1 MNNNIQT
8 QINKVEKSIIELKEF
23 SNPFSTKFPKT
34 AKLRTLTERM
44 QDLKIPGISIA
55 VIVNNKIDWLKQYG
69 VIDNRTNQE
78 VTQNTIFQ
86 AASTSKLITALI
98 TLHYVEK
105 KILNLNENINNYLQ
119 SWKLPEN
126 SEFQNQTVT
135 ILDIL
140 THKSGIPT
148 SNFGLDNS
156 GRIPTLVDVLEGR
169 LPAENEPARIK
180 KKPKTSWEY
189 SNLGFVILQL
199 ILEDT
204 LKKPFPEIAKDV
216 VFDPLMMKNS
226 TFYYPIPKPIFT
238 AEALPHTKDGVCE
251 DPRLHPTAVAQG
263 GLLTTPYDLALF
275 TSEILLS
282 YNGISEKIIHQ
293 NFVRKMLQTQ
303 CDIDPDLLGL
313 PVRQGIGVLLFG
325 ENDSLV
331 FFHPGSN
338 LPGANCWLFGFP
350 RKEFG
355 AVIMTNGQMGDYFA
369 MEIIK
374 ALSIVYL
381 SN

>member
-1 MNNNIQT
+1 MEVT
-8 QINKVEKSIIELKEF
+8 R
-23 SNPFSTKFPKT
+23 
-34 AKLRTLTERM
+34 KLRV
-44 QDLKIPGISIA
+44 S
-55 VIVNNKIDWLKQYG
+55 
-69 VIDNRTNQE
+69 
-78 VTQNTIFQ
+78 
-86 AASTSKLITALI
+86 
-98 TLHYVEK
+98 
-105 KILNLNENINNYLQ
+105 
-119 SWKLPEN
+119 
-126 SEFQNQTVT
+126 
-135 ILDIL
+135 
-140 THKSGIPT
+140 PT

-156 GRIPTLVDVLEGR
+156 GRIPTLVDVLDGR
-169 LPAENEPARIK
+169 IPAENEPARIK
-180 KKPKTSWEY
+180 KKPKTFWEY
-189 SNLGFVILQL
+189 SNLGFVILQM

-204 LKKPFPEIAKDV
+204 LKKPFPEIANDV
-216 VFDPLMMKNS
+216 VFKPLMMKNS

-238 AEALPHTKDGVCE
+238 SEALPHTKDGECE
-251 DPRLHPTAVAQG
+251 NPRLHPTAVAQG

-293 NFVRKMLQTQ
+293 DFVRKMLQTQ

-313 PVRQGIGVLLFG
+313 PVKQGIGVLLFG

>member
-1 MNNNIQT
+1 MDIIIQNR
-8 QINKVEKSIIELKEF
+8 IKKVEESIIDYQNISNLFTSQF
-23 SNPFSTKFPKT
+23 SKSPK
-34 AKLRTLTERM
+34 KSRLTERM
-44 QDLKIPGISIA
+44 QELNIPGVSIA
-55 VIVNNKIDWLKQYG
+55 VITKNKIEWLKQYG
-69 VIDNRTNQE
+69 IIDNRTNKK
-78 VTQNTIFQ
+78 VTQKTMFQ

-98 TLHYVEK
+98 ILHFVEK
-105 KILNLNENINNYLQ
+105 ETLKLDEEINNYLH

-126 SEFQNQTVT
+126 TEHPNQKVT

-140 THKSGIPT
+140 THRSGIPT
-148 SNFGLDNS
+148 TNFGRDDS
-156 GRIPTLVDVLEGR
+156 GVIPSLVDVLEGR

-199 ILEDT
+199 LLEDT
-204 LKKPFPEIAKDV
+204 LKKPFPEIAYDV
-216 VFDPLMMKNS
+216 VFKPLKMKNS
-226 TFYYPIPKPIFT
+226 TFYYPIPESLVT
-238 AEALPHTKDGVCE
+238 SEALPHTKDGECA
-251 DPRLHPTAVAQG
+251 DPRLHPTAVAHG

-275 TSEILLS
+275 TSEIMLS
-282 YNGISEKIIHQ
+282 YKGLSEKIIHKKL
-293 NFVRKMLQTQ
+293 VRKMLQSH

-313 PVRQGIGVLLFG
+313 PIRQGVGVLLFG

-331 FFHPGSN
+331 FTHPGSN
-338 LPGANCWLFGFP
+338 LPGTNCWLFGFP
-350 RKEFG
+350 KKEFG
-355 AVIMTNGQMGDYFA
+355 AVIMTNGQMGDYFC